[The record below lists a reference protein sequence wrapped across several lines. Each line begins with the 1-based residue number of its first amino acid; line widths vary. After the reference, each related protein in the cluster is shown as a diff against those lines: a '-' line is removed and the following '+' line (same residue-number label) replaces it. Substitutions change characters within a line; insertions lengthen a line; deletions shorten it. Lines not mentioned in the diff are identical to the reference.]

1 MKSIAA
7 LLSINLL
14 VPCFGIAGITIE
26 SSPKERKEV
35 TSPMMVTASIETSL
49 PKLNTSYTKTLFE
62 TKELANTFCDSVA
75 LKSVLAY
82 VTFNEKRTK
91 GELSVLVVT
100 YTEPPQDKTAVLTI
114 RLQNDDEIL
123 VFPTE
128 EYTGRNYLGMKIN
141 AEETKTR
148 SKSRTAQ
155 FDPEQL
161 DRILAGQNPRLQ
173 LTLEV
178 QDN

>member
-1 MKSIAA
+1 MKSLTAFLA
-7 LLSINLL
+7 INLL

-26 SSPKERKEV
+26 SPSKERKEV
-35 TSPMMVTASIETSL
+35 GSPMMVTASIDTSL
-49 PKLNTSYTKTLFE
+49 PTLKIPFNKTLFE
-62 TKELANTFCDSVA
+62 TKELANTFCDSVS

-91 GELSVLVVT
+91 GELSVFVVA
-100 YTEPPQDKTAVLTI
+100 YTEPPQDKTAVVTI
-114 RLQNDDEIL
+114 RLQNDDEAL
-123 VFPTE
+123 VFPTA
-128 EYTGRNYLGMKIN
+128 EYPRRSSLDMKIN

-148 SKSRTAQ
+148 SKSKTAR

-161 DRILAGQNPRLQ
+161 DRILAGQNPRIQ

-178 QDN
+178 RDN